1 MPRRRSSHA
10 VHAVE
15 CQGERDG
22 NASAAAHHDAS
33 DDRKERG
40 ESTRYA
46 PSPAA
51 SWLERISHASMDHA
65 VLFDTSSCVF
75 LARHVRLWLTR
86 T

>member
-1 MPRRRSSHA
+1 MPRRRSSH
-10 VHAVE
+10 VVDAVE

-22 NASAAAHHDAS
+22 NAFIAAHHDVS
-33 DDRKERG
+33 EDGKERG

-51 SWLERISHASMDHA
+51 GWLERISHASMDHA